1 MHNIII
7 SDTSCLIVL
16 SKINELGILKIL
28 YNEISITKEIS
39 EEFALELPNWIKIKE
54 VKDKKFQHLL
64 ETQLDKGE
72 SSAIALAME
81 TENPLIIIDE
91 NKARQFAKK
100 LDLRITGTLG
110 ILIYAK
116 NKGVIKD
123 IEPIITKL
131 LATDFRISKKL
142 VDLMLE
148 LNIDL
153 M

>member
-1 MHNIII
+1 
-7 SDTSCLIVL
+7 
-16 SKINELGILKIL
+16 
-28 YNEISITKEIS
+28 
-39 EEFALELPNWIKIKE
+39 LELPNWIKIKE